1 MYLRYSHFK
10 LTARTVSLPLQDQR
24 LFTWSVTLPVS
35 STYLLCN
42 LGRVYT
48 VFFHSR
54 HIDPWLNICFSHYSS
69 LLQYFSDF
77 LLRHWGLHHSS
88 SGSYSI
94 LNRVSS
100 SSNYNCNFFSSGLTA
115 KFYPLPG
122 KLINNTI
129 YVIKSCLCVLLLGSL
144 AVLTV
149 HYGQRNM
156 EPVVTETTSI
166 SEYMQKSSHLSRHF
180 PGTAGINSSIPQKND
195 QMMVTKI
202 YFTSKYLTA
211 STQPVSFYR

>member
-1 MYLRYSHFK
+1 MYLRYSHSHSGK
-10 LTARTVSLPLQDQR
+10 LTARSQ
-24 LFTWSVTLPVS
+24 FTTARPKTATSAQHIQF
-35 STYLLCN
+35 
-42 LGRVYT
+42 LG
-48 VFFHSR
+48 FFCSR
-54 HIDPWLNICFSHYSS
+54 NIDPWLNICFSHYSS

-77 LLRHWGLHHSS
+77 LLQHWDLHHSS

-94 LNRVSS
+94 LNRISS
-100 SSNYNCNFFSSGLTA
+100 SSNYNCSFFSSGLTA

-166 SEYMQKSSHLSRHF
+166 SEYMQKSSNLSRHF
-180 PGTAGINSSIPQKND
+180 PGTAGINSSIPRKMIRWWLRKCISLLN
-195 QMMVTKI
+195 I
-202 YFTSKYLTA
+202 
-211 STQPVSFYR
+211 